1 MAALTICPWTR
12 VRGSERREL
21 EVVRPLEAPKRQDRE
36 DREESPLLQA
46 NAADALLLA
55 ASPIGEDRAGRHVV
69 AVVLDDGTVLEGG
82 RAASARRSWANGKVA
97 GTDWTLWWERRAQ
110 ISGS

>member
-12 VRGSERREL
+12 VRGSERSREL
-21 EVVRPLEAPKRQDRE
+21 EVVRPLEAPKRQ

-69 AVVLDDGTVLEGG
+69 AVVLDDGTVVEGG
-82 RAASARRSWANGKVA
+82 RAASAGRSWANGKVA
-97 GTDWTLWWERRAQ
+97 GTDWALWWERRAQ